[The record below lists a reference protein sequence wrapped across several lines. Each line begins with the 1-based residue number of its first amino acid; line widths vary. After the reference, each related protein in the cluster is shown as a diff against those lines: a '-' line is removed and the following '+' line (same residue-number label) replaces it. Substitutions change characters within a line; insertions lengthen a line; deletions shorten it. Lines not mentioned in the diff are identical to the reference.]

1 MSKVINQTRINEF
14 GEIDGDGR
22 IFVNPR
28 TATITDLSDIK
39 ILHCGVDTVR
49 QMYKGRVNP
58 EVLTLFQEPNILEFA
73 GYTWHACRVGRDSG
87 YQYKLQNSDLGLILL
102 IKNFNQHQA
111 DIGSHLKIEVSPHFL
126 LANDAEKVQHTLDSL
141 ADKVLDDWSHNYCA
155 VHVALDVQ
163 GWEPSADIVQRM
175 NCRSQKIVDMS
186 GISSFEFNAT
196 ASVYGRGESYLFGS
210 PTACQLSIYNK
221 TIQAKATDKLDYWE
235 SVWGL
240 QTTDLLVKVYDDSAS
255 VWRIE
260 LRYHHNVIKQ
270 FAQGSIDVSTGEVI
284 NPMSYLS
291 LAPHLDGILKY
302 GFEQFKLLSK
312 EHKNVLSAD
321 WCLFSSDPKVN
332 TGLFSLIDET
342 EYKRY
347 YKSASGFSGKNIELF
362 LGNFV
367 SIIAREKVGAT
378 KAFEALKQWDCWAV
392 IVEFFEEKGKTERDI
407 YRWIRDKL
415 TERVVRWGVAV

>member
-1 MSKVINQTRINEF
+1 MSQIMDQTRLTL
-14 GEIDGDGR
+14 DGLHSETGR
-22 IFVNPR
+22 MFYNPE
-28 TATITDLSDIK
+28 TARPTDLSALRV
-39 ILHCGVDTVR
+39 LHVGVDTVR
-49 QMYKGRVNP
+49 QLYRGQCRTELLNKLEESQGLVS
-58 EVLTLFQEPNILEFA
+58 LFGYHWFA
-73 GYTWHACRVGRDSG
+73 GRVGRDSG
-87 YQYKLQNSDLGLILL
+87 YQYKLQNADLGLILL
-102 IKNFNQHQA
+102 FKNFNQHQA

-302 GFEQFKLLSK
+302 GFE
-312 EHKNVLSAD
+312 
-321 WCLFSSDPKVN
+321 
-332 TGLFSLIDET
+332 I
-342 EYKRY
+342 
-347 YKSASGFSGKNIELF
+347 
-362 LGNFV
+362 
-367 SIIAREKVGAT
+367 
-378 KAFEALKQWDCWAV
+378 
-392 IVEFFEEKGKTERDI
+392 
-407 YRWIRDKL
+407 
-415 TERVVRWGVAV
+415 